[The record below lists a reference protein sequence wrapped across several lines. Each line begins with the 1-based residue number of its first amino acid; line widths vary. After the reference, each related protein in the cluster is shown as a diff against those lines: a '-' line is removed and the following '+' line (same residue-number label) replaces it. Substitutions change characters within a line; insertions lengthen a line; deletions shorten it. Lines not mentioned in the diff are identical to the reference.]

1 MVWISDGV
9 FSVNVFPQDNISD
22 LSYISRYLIMRCN
35 ENVMIILCFFYL
47 S

>member
-1 MVWISDGV
+1 MTWISDGV

>member
-1 MVWISDGV
+1 MVFSDG
-9 FSVNVFPQDNISD
+9 VNVFPQDNISD

-35 ENVMIILCFFYL
+35 ENAMIILCFFYL